1 MSADSGRQISRGG
14 ALRLAGERTSTP
26 ITGMVFNSLIT
37 SRRRRQD
44 EARQSHGQ
52 GSRLGCRLWYLQC
65 RGLDRRR
72 QDLVLGNDLRRYAF
86 RPRSFELNAKRGN
99 NTVMANATNS
109 IGQTQVA
116 TLIWNLAGY
125 HNNVMRNITLVAG

>member
-1 MSADSGRQISRGG
+1 
-14 ALRLAGERTSTP
+14 
-26 ITGMVFNSLIT
+26 MVFNSLIT

-44 EARQSHGQ
+44 EAQQSHGQ
-52 GSRLGCRLWYLQC
+52 GSRLGCRLWYPQC

-72 QDLVLGNDLRRYAF
+72 QDLVLGNDLGRYAF

-99 NTVMANATNS
+99 NTVMVNATNS